1 MKNWL
6 KKTMILVIGIGLNIA
21 GRYIAHH
28 FVLPVW
34 LDMIG
39 TCIASYYG
47 GLWIGIL
54 AGLSNNLIF
63 AIYDPT
69 VLIYAATSVT
79 AAILIHVF
87 MKKGFINNISQ
98 AFIASFWLG
107 VLCTVVSTP
116 LNVLVNGG
124 YSGNVWGDT
133 LVDMLRW
140 HDVPLVISSLAGEV
154 ILEIID
160 KQICVI
166 LAYLLIRIWDTCRRK
181 KKGKSGIPVFH
192 SMMNMMCLKK

>member
-1 MKNWL
+1 
-6 KKTMILVIGIGLNIA
+6 MILVIGIGLNIA
-21 GRYIAHH
+21 GKYIAHH

-98 AFIASFWLG
+98 AFIASF
-107 VLCTVVSTP
+107 
-116 LNVLVNGG
+116 
-124 YSGNVWGDT
+124 
-133 LVDMLRW
+133 
-140 HDVPLVISSLAGEV
+140 
-154 ILEIID
+154 
-160 KQICVI
+160 
-166 LAYLLIRIWDTCRRK
+166 
-181 KKGKSGIPVFH
+181 
-192 SMMNMMCLKK
+192 